1 MQITHTLS
9 FALIRLLYSM
19 PLFPCPDHPRARYQT
34 ITSYNHYIPK
44 PAEITQTSQYYTC
57 LACLPHLAIPSLAGI
72 FPPGARLGGPAWHRS
87 CNNFFFSSGSHL
99 LNCWSQHTWIVI
111 KPTLKKKKLPKL
123 LCCIDNCPQTYQ
135 DLLKSLYRTCLLK
148 TEWRAFIHCLLSS
161 IAKNLHGALTPSCLQ
176 DSHVWILSKFS

>member
-34 ITSYNHYIPK
+34 ITPYNHYIPK

-72 FPPGARLGGPAWHRS
+72 FPPGARLGGPAWHRN
-87 CNNFFFSSGSHL
+87 CNNFFFQWQSSPEL
-99 LNCWSQHTWIVI
+99 LISAYLNSNKTNI
-111 KPTLKKKKLPKL
+111 KKKKLPKL

-148 TEWRAFIHCLLSS
+148 TEWGAFIHCLLSS

-176 DSHVWILSKFS
+176 DSHV